1 MTVEAIAAAFD
12 RAVDQVD
19 RALAAGMRT
28 GAGEPAAPELARLR
42 TALVAE
48 REAAVARGGV
58 DRDWVRDTVR
68 AVAAWTPESELSL
81 LAALGGIARAG
92 SARADGASDAR

>member
-1 MTVEAIAAAFD
+1 MTSGPIAAAFD
-12 RAVDQVD
+12 HALQQVD
-19 RALAAGMRT
+19 RAIAAGMPT
-28 GAGEPAAPELARLR
+28 ATGEPAAPELARLR
-42 TALVAE
+42 TALVTA
-48 REAAVARGGV
+48 REAAVARGHV

-92 SARADGASDAR
+92 GSPGTTASGEG

>member
-1 MTVEAIAAAFD
+1 MTAGLIAAAFD
-12 RAVDQVD
+12 HALQQVD
-19 RALAAGMRT
+19 RALSAGMHT
-28 GAGEPAAPELARLR
+28 ATGEPATPELARLR
-42 TALVAE
+42 TALVTA
-48 REAAVARGGV
+48 REDAVARGRI

-92 SARADGASDAR
+92 A